1 MLSSLIIIF
10 FAFGACIG
18 SYLNVLIYRLPQNL
32 DTVRMGSHCRNCLT
46 PLKWFHN
53 IPIISF
59 ILLSG
64 KCGFCKTRINAQYPL
79 IEIFMGSVAI
89 MLMPHQINAEN
100 IFLFILLLSVC
111 SIFLVHTIIDL
122 RYKILPN
129 KLNIALAVVLLILS
143 LKVNTLEHI
152 LLGVLIGFGFT
163 YLVTWVFYK
172 LRGQIGLGGG
182 DIKLF
187 GALGLYLG
195 PIGILHNI
203 FMSCMVG
210 AVVSIALMASG
221 TIKRDEAI
229 PFGPFII
236 MMATIQIYFPRYFG
250 QFLGFIGLSFV

>member
-1 MLSSLIIIF
+1 VEISLIILF

-18 SYLNVLIYRLPQNL
+18 SYLNVLIYRLPQNI
-32 DTVRMGSHCRNCLT
+32 DTVKKGSHCRSCLT

-53 IPIISF
+53 IPIVSF
-59 ILLSG
+59 IVLNG
-64 KCGFCKTRINAQYPL
+64 KCGFCKTKISIQYPL
-79 IEIFMGSVAI
+79 IELFMGVVALI
-89 MLMPHQINAEN
+89 LMPYKLNAES
-100 IFLFILLLSVC
+100 LLMFILLLAVC
-111 SIFLVHTIIDL
+111 SIFLVHTIIDI
-122 RYKILPN
+122 RFKILLD
-129 KLNIALAVVLLILS
+129 KLNIVLAIVLLILS
-143 LKVNTLEHI
+143 LKANTLEHI
-152 LLGVLIGFGFT
+152 FFGILIGFGFT

-210 AVVSIALMASG
+210 AVVSVALIASG
-221 TIKRDEAI
+221 TLKRDEAI

-236 MMATIQIYFPRYFG
+236 LMATIQIYFPRHFSE
-250 QFLGFIGLSFV
+250 FLGLIGLSFV